1 MSLSYEV
8 DYDLIRRRRQE
19 ANESRVREATRP
31 FLERYQD
38 TLDQIR
44 NEGLDEFV
52 REEFDRIEHL
62 LQEAW
67 DLLDDEPFEARNASR
82 EVGNL
87 IRGLGRRARDAR
99 NGDRMRQREE
109 YHAQRAAERAARQEE
124 IERLREERAQEMEAD
139 RERRAEE
146 IEAARAARVARAAF
160 VARMS
165 ETIKSALR
173 DPVAYDLAR
182 DRAEALADRC
192 ADRIN
197 AGGVDVAVVE
207 GEFVA
212 ELGKLAET
220 AKAEADRW
228 REGERAGHAT
238 EDAASKVEE
247 SLEAIRRN
255 VTAESSEKL
264 KGVLDG
270 LLRIKEGL
278 EKGEVKAEEAAEA
291 SDKAVDDC
299 VEELVNE
306 DVRRETLVAL
316 IGTVQ
321 SLGFVLLGEPEF
333 TEDGG
338 VLVLARRP
346 SGEECQF
353 VVRADGGMRYAFEN
367 YAGTACRKDCA
378 QVEAM
383 LREAY
388 GVVLSN
394 ERVIWENPDEVGK
407 DTFRDGIGETTKG
420 GL

>member
-1 MSLSYEV
+1 MSRSYEV

-19 ANESRVREATRP
+19 ANENRVREATRP

-44 NEGLDEFV
+44 GEGLDDFV
-52 REEFDRIEHL
+52 RDEFDQIERL

-67 DLLDDEPFEARNASR
+67 DLLDGEPFEARDASR

-99 NGDRMRQREE
+99 NVGRLAQRQESQAR
-109 YHAQRAAERAARQEE
+109 RAAERAARQEE
-124 IERLREERAQEMEAD
+124 LERLREEREQEAESE
-139 RERRAEE
+139 RERREEE
-146 IEAARAARVARAAF
+146 IQAVRAARAARVAF

-165 ETIKSALR
+165 EAIKGTFR

-182 DRAEALADRC
+182 DRAEALADRW
-192 ADRIN
+192 ANRIN
-197 AGGVDVAVVE
+197 VEGVDVAAAE
-207 GEFVA
+207 GEFTA
-212 ELGKLAET
+212 QLGMLAKT
-220 AKAEADRW
+220 VKAEADKW
-228 REGERAGHAT
+228 RADERAGHAA

-247 SLEAIRRN
+247 SLATIRRS
-255 VTAESSEKL
+255 VTAESNEKL
-264 KGVLDG
+264 KGVLEG
-270 LLRIKEGL
+270 LLRIKDGL
-278 EKGEVKAEEAAEA
+278 ENGEIQAEEAAKA

-306 DVRRETLVAL
+306 DVRRETLIAL
-316 IGTVQ
+316 VGTVQ
-321 SLGFVLLGEPEF
+321 SLGFVLLGNPEF

-353 VVRADGGMRYAFEN
+353 VVRADGGMRYEFGN
-367 YAGTACRKDCA
+367 YAGTACRKDCT

-407 DTFRDGIGETTKG
+407 DAFRDGIGETTKG

>member
-1 MSLSYEV
+1 MSRSYEV
-8 DYDLIRRRRQE
+8 NYDLIRRRRQA
-19 ANESRVREATRP
+19 ANEDRVRETTRP
-31 FLERYQD
+31 FLERYQS

-44 NEGLDEFV
+44 NERLDEFV
-52 REEFDRIEHL
+52 RDEFDQIERLLGDAWHL
-62 LQEAW
+62 LN
-67 DLLDDEPFEARNASR
+67 DDPFAARDASR
-82 EVGNL
+82 EIGNL
-87 IRGLGRRARDAR
+87 IRGIGRRARDAR
-99 NGDRMRQREE
+99 NGDRVRQREE
-109 YHAQRAAERAARQEE
+109 FNARRAAERAARQEE
-124 IERLREERAQEMEAD
+124 LERIREEREREMDAAREHREA
-139 RERRAEE
+139 E
-146 IEAARAARVARAAF
+146 IQAARAARAARTAF

-165 ETIKSALR
+165 ETIKNTLR
-173 DPVAYDLAR
+173 DPVSYDLAR

-207 GEFVA
+207 GEFAA

-220 AKAEADRW
+220 AHVEAEQW
-228 REGERAGHAT
+228 RAGERTEHAV
-238 EDAASKVEE
+238 EDAASKIEE
-247 SLEAIRRN
+247 SLETIRRN
-255 VTAESSEKL
+255 VNAESSEKL

-278 EKGEVKAEEAAEA
+278 EKGEVKAEEAVVA

-407 DTFRDGIGETTKG
+407 DTFRDGTGERTKG

>member
-1 MSLSYEV
+1 MSLSFEV

-19 ANESRVREATRP
+19 ANETRVREATRP
-31 FLERYQD
+31 FLERYQA

-44 NEGLDEFV
+44 SEGLDEFV
-52 REEFDRIEHL
+52 RDEFDQIERL
-62 LQEAW
+62 LREAKS
-67 DLLDDEPFEARNASR
+67 LLDYEPFEARNASR

-99 NGDRMRQREE
+99 DGDRIRQREE
-109 YHAQRAAERAARQEE
+109 FHARRAAERAARQEE
-124 IERLREERAQEMEAD
+124 VERLHEERVQKMDAY
-139 RERRAEE
+139 RERREEE
-146 IEAARAARVARAAF
+146 IQAVRAARAERAVF
-160 VARMS
+160 IARMS
-165 ETIKSALR
+165 DAIKSALR

-182 DRAEALADRC
+182 DRAEALADRF
-192 ADRIN
+192 ADRVNSGDI
-197 AGGVDVAVVE
+197 DVAVAE
-207 GEFVA
+207 GEFAA
-212 ELGKLAET
+212 ELGKLSET
-220 AKAEADRW
+220 ARVEAEQW
-228 REGERAGHAT
+228 RAGERAEHAA
-238 EDAASKVEE
+238 EDAALKVDE
-247 SLEAIRRN
+247 SIAAIRRN
-255 VTAESSEKL
+255 VTAESNEKF
-264 KGVLDG
+264 KGVLEG
-270 LLRIKEGL
+270 LLQIKEGL
-278 EKGEVKAEEAAEA
+278 EKGVVKAEEAVEA

-316 IGTVQ
+316 VRTVQ
-321 SLGFVLLGEPEF
+321 ELGFVLAGEPEF

-353 VVRADGGMRYAFEN
+353 VVRADGGMRYSFEN

>member
-1 MSLSYEV
+1 MSLSFEV

-19 ANESRVREATRP
+19 ANENRVREATRP
-31 FLERYQD
+31 FLERYQA

-44 NEGLDEFV
+44 SEGLDEFV
-52 REEFDRIEHL
+52 RDEFDQIERL
-62 LQEAW
+62 LREAKS
-67 DLLDDEPFEARNASR
+67 LLDYEPFEARNASR

-99 NGDRMRQREE
+99 NGDRIRQREE
-109 YHAQRAAERAARQEE
+109 FHARRVAERAARQEE
-124 IERLREERAQEMEAD
+124 VERLHEERVQKMDAY
-139 RERRAEE
+139 RERREEE
-146 IEAARAARVARAAF
+146 IQAVRAARAERAVF
-160 VARMS
+160 IARMS
-165 ETIKSALR
+165 DAIKSALR

-182 DRAEALADRC
+182 DRAEALADRF
-192 ADRIN
+192 ADRVNSGDI
-197 AGGVDVAVVE
+197 DVAVAE
-207 GEFVA
+207 GEFAA

-220 AKAEADRW
+220 ARVEAEQW
-228 REGERAGHAT
+228 RAGERAEHAA
-238 EDAASKVEE
+238 EDAALKVDE
-247 SLEAIRRN
+247 SIAAIRRN
-255 VTAESSEKL
+255 VTAESNEKL
-264 KGVLDG
+264 KGVLEG
-270 LLRIKEGL
+270 LLQIKEGL
-278 EKGEVKAEEAAEA
+278 EKGVVKADEAVEA

-316 IGTVQ
+316 VRTVQ
-321 SLGFVLLGEPEF
+321 ELGFVLAGEPEF

-353 VVRADGGMRYAFEN
+353 VVRADGGMRYSFEN

-394 ERVIWENPDEVGK
+394 ERVIWENPDKVGK

>member
-1 MSLSYEV
+1 MSRSYEV

-31 FLERYQD
+31 FLERYQN

-44 NEGLDEFV
+44 DEGLDEFV
-52 REEFDRIEHL
+52 RDEFDQIERL
-62 LQEAW
+62 LRKAW
-67 DLLDDEPFEARNASR
+67 NRLDYEPFEARNASR
-82 EVGNL
+82 KVGNL

-99 NGDRMRQREE
+99 NGDRIRQREE
-109 YHAQRAAERAARQEE
+109 VQARYAAERAARQEE
-124 IERLREERAQEMEAD
+124 IERLREEREQEAEAD
-139 RERRAEE
+139 RARREEE
-146 IEAARAARVARAAF
+146 IQAARAARAARVAF
-160 VARMS
+160 VARIS
-165 ETIKSALR
+165 AAIKHTFR

-182 DRAEALADRC
+182 DRAESLAGRWTH
-192 ADRIN
+192 RVN
-197 AGGVDVAVVE
+197 AEGMDVAAAE
-207 GEFVA
+207 GQFAA
-212 ELGKLAET
+212 ELGALAET
-220 AKAEADRW
+220 TRAEADRW
-228 REGERAGHAT
+228 RAEERAQHAA

-247 SLEAIRRN
+247 SLATIRRS

-264 KGVLDG
+264 KGVLAG

-291 SDKAVDDC
+291 SDQAVDDC

-306 DVRRETLVAL
+306 DVRRETLIAL
-316 IGTVQ
+316 VGTVQ
-321 SLGFVLLGEPEF
+321 SL
-333 TEDGG
+333 
-338 VLVLARRP
+338 LVLARRP

-353 VVRADGGMRYAFEN
+353 VVRADGGMRYEFGN
-367 YAGTACRKDCA
+367 YAGNACRKDCA
-378 QVEAM
+378 QVEEM

-388 GVVLSN
+388 GVILSN

>member
-1 MSLSYEV
+1 MSLSFEV

-19 ANESRVREATRP
+19 ANENRVREATRP
-31 FLERYQD
+31 FLERYQA

-44 NEGLDEFV
+44 SEGLDEFV
-52 REEFDRIEHL
+52 RDEFDQIERL
-62 LQEAW
+62 LREAKS
-67 DLLDDEPFEARNASR
+67 LLDYEPFEARNASR

-99 NGDRMRQREE
+99 DGDRIRQREE
-109 YHAQRAAERAARQEE
+109 FHARRAAERAARQEE
-124 IERLREERAQEMEAD
+124 VERLHEERVQKMDAY
-139 RERRAEE
+139 RERREEE
-146 IEAARAARVARAAF
+146 IQAVRAARAERAVF
-160 VARMS
+160 IARMS
-165 ETIKSALR
+165 DAIKSALR

-182 DRAEALADRC
+182 DRAEALADRF
-192 ADRIN
+192 ADRVNSGDI
-197 AGGVDVAVVE
+197 DVAVAE
-207 GEFVA
+207 GEFAA
-212 ELGKLAET
+212 ELGKLSET
-220 AKAEADRW
+220 ARVEAEQW
-228 REGERAGHAT
+228 RAGERAEHAA
-238 EDAASKVEE
+238 EDAALKVDE
-247 SLEAIRRN
+247 SIAAIRRN
-255 VTAESSEKL
+255 VTAESNEKF
-264 KGVLDG
+264 KGVLEG
-270 LLRIKEGL
+270 LLQIKEGL
-278 EKGEVKAEEAAEA
+278 EKGVVKAEEAVEA

-316 IGTVQ
+316 VRTVQ
-321 SLGFVLLGEPEF
+321 ELGFVLAGEPEF

-353 VVRADGGMRYAFEN
+353 VVRADGGMRYSFEN

>member
-19 ANESRVREATRP
+19 ANENRVREATRP

-44 NEGLDEFV
+44 NDGLDEFV
-52 REEFDRIEHL
+52 REEFDQIERQLREARGL
-62 LQEAW
+62 LAS
-67 DLLDDEPFEARNASR
+67 EPFEARNASR

-99 NGDRMRQREE
+99 NGDRIRQREE
-109 YHAQRAAERAARQEE
+109 FHARRAAERAARQAEV
-124 IERLREERAQEMEAD
+124 ERLNEEREQEMEAD
-139 RERRAEE
+139 RERREEE
-146 IEAARAARVARAAF
+146 IQAVHAARAARAAF
-160 VARMS
+160 VARMA

-192 ADRIN
+192 AERIN
-197 AGGVDVAVVE
+197 SSDVDVSAVE
-207 GEFVA
+207 GEFAA

-220 AKAEADRW
+220 VRVEAEQW
-228 REGERAGHAT
+228 RAGERAEHAA
-238 EDAASKVEE
+238 EDAASKVDE
-247 SLEAIRRN
+247 SLAAIRRN

-264 KGVLDG
+264 KVVLEG
-270 LLRIKEGL
+270 LLRIKDGL
-278 EKGEVKAEEAAEA
+278 EKGNVTAEEAAEA

-299 VEELVNE
+299 VEELANE
-306 DVRRETLVAL
+306 DVRRETLVA
-316 IGTVQ
+316 IVKTVQ
-321 SLGFVLLGEPEF
+321 DLGFVLLGAPEF

-338 VLVLARRP
+338 VLVHARRP

-353 VVRADGGMRYAFEN
+353 VVRADGGMNYAFEN
-367 YAGTACRKDCA
+367 YRGSACRKDRS

-407 DTFRDGIGETTKG
+407 DTFRDGIGEATKG
-420 GL
+420 VL

>member
-8 DYDLIRRRRQE
+8 DYDLIRQRRQE
-19 ANESRVREATRP
+19 ANEVRVRESTRP

-44 NEGLDEFV
+44 NDGLDEFV
-52 REEFDRIEHL
+52 RGEFDQIERR

-67 DLLDDEPFEARNASR
+67 DILDGEPFEARNASR

-99 NGDRMRQREE
+99 NADRMEQRRKV
-109 YHAQRAAERAARQEE
+109 HARHAAERAARQEAF
-124 IERLREERAQEMEAD
+124 ERQREEREQAAEGERARRQEEMQ
-139 RERRAEE
+139 
-146 IEAARAARVARAAF
+146 AARAAKAARVAF
-160 VARMS
+160 VSRMS

-182 DRAEALADRC
+182 DRAEALADRF
-192 ADRIN
+192 ADRVN
-197 AGGVDVAVVE
+197 AGELDVAAAE
-207 GEFVA
+207 GGFA
-212 ELGKLAET
+212 DELGKLAGT
-220 AKAEADRW
+220 AHEEAVRW
-228 REGERAGHAT
+228 RADEQASHAV
-238 EDAASKVEE
+238 EDAATKVDE
-247 SLEAIRRN
+247 SLDAIRRN
-255 VTAESSEKL
+255 VSAESPEKL
-264 KGVLDG
+264 KAVLDG
-270 LLRIKEGL
+270 LLRVKESL
-278 EKGEVKAEEAAEA
+278 EKGEIKADEASAA
-291 SDKAVDDC
+291 SDKAVDEC
-299 VEELVNE
+299 VEQLVNE
-306 DVRRETLVAL
+306 DIRRETLVAL
-316 IGTVQ
+316 VGTVQ
-321 SLGFVLLGEPEF
+321 SLGFVLIGEPEF

-353 VVRADGGMRYAFEN
+353 VVSADGGMRYAFEN
-367 YAGTACRKDCA
+367 YVGTACRKDSA

-394 ERVIWENPDEVGK
+394 ERVVWENPDEVGK
-407 DTFRDGIGETTKG
+407 DTFRDGIGKTTKG

>member
-38 TLDQIR
+38 TIDQIR
-44 NEGLDEFV
+44 GEGLDEFV
-52 REEFDRIEHL
+52 RDEFDQIERL

-99 NGDRMRQREE
+99 NGDRIRQREE
-109 YHAQRAAERAARQEE
+109 AQARHAAERAARQEE
-124 IERLREERAQEMEAD
+124 IERLREEREQEAEAD
-139 RERRAEE
+139 RARREERIQAVR
-146 IEAARAARVARAAF
+146 AARAARVAF

-165 ETIKSALR
+165 ETIKQAFR

-182 DRAEALADRC
+182 DRAEALADRW
-192 ADRIN
+192 ANHVN
-197 AGGVDVAVVE
+197 AEGMDVATAE
-207 GEFVA
+207 GQFVA
-212 ELGKLAET
+212 QLGTLAET
-220 AKAEADRW
+220 ARAEADRW
-228 REGERAGHAT
+228 RAEERAQHAA

-247 SLEAIRRN
+247 SLAAIRRS
-255 VTAESSEKL
+255 VTAESGEKL

-278 EKGEVKAEEAAEA
+278 EKGEVKAEEAVEA

-299 VEELVNE
+299 VKELVNE

-316 IGTVQ
+316 VETVQ
-321 SLGFVLLGEPEF
+321 SLGFILLGNPEF

-353 VVRADGGMRYAFEN
+353 VVRADGGMRYEFGN
-367 YAGTACRKDCA
+367 YAGNACRKDYA
-378 QVEAM
+378 QVEEM
-383 LREAY
+383 LREA
-388 GVVLSN
+388 
-394 ERVIWENPDEVGK
+394 
-407 DTFRDGIGETTKG
+407 
-420 GL
+420 

>member
-1 MSLSYEV
+1 MSLSFEV

-38 TLDQIR
+38 TLEQIR

-52 REEFDRIEHL
+52 RDEFDQIERL

-67 DLLDDEPFEARNASR
+67 NLLDDEPFEARNASR

-99 NGDRMRQREE
+99 NGDRIRQREE
-109 YHAQRAAERAARQEE
+109 FHARRAAERAARQEE
-124 IERLREERAQEMEAD
+124 VERLHEEQVQKLDADRVLREE
-139 RERRAEE
+139 E
-146 IEAARAARVARAAF
+146 IQAVRAARAERAAF

-165 ETIKSALR
+165 EKIKSALT

-192 ADRIN
+192 ADRVN
-197 AGGVDVAVVE
+197 SGDVDVSAAE
-207 GEFVA
+207 GEFA
-212 ELGKLAET
+212 AKLGKLAET
-220 AKAEADRW
+220 ARIEAEQW
-228 REGERAGHAT
+228 RAGERAEHAA
-238 EDAASKVEE
+238 EDAALKVDE
-247 SLEAIRRN
+247 SLAAIRRN
-255 VTAESSEKL
+255 VTAESNEKL
-264 KGVLDG
+264 KGVLEG

-278 EKGEVKAEEAAEA
+278 EKGVVNAEEAVEA
-291 SDKAVDDC
+291 SDKAVDEC

-316 IGTVQ
+316 VGTVQ
-321 SLGFVLLGEPEF
+321 ELGFVLVGEPEF

-353 VVRADGGMRYAFEN
+353 VVRADGGMRYSFEN

>member
-1 MSLSYEV
+1 MSRSYEV

-19 ANESRVREATRP
+19 ANENRVREATRP

-38 TLDQIR
+38 TLEQIR
-44 NEGLDEFV
+44 NDGLDEFV
-52 REEFDRIEHL
+52 RDEFDQIERL

-82 EVGNL
+82 EVGTL

-99 NGDRMRQREE
+99 NGDRIRQQEE
-109 YHAQRAAERAARQEE
+109 AQARHAAERAARQEE
-124 IERLREERAQEMEAD
+124 IERLREERELEVEAD
-139 RERRAEE
+139 RARRDEE
-146 IEAARAARVARAAF
+146 IQAVRAARAARVAF

-165 ETIKSALR
+165 EAIKHAFR

-182 DRAEALADRC
+182 DRAEALADRW
-192 ADRIN
+192 AHRIN
-197 AGGVDVAVVE
+197 AEGMDVAAAE
-207 GEFVA
+207 GQFA
-212 ELGKLAET
+212 AQLGALAET
-220 AKAEADRW
+220 ARAEADRW
-228 REGERAGHAT
+228 RAEERAQHAA

-247 SLEAIRRN
+247 SLATIRRS
-255 VTAESSEKL
+255 VTAESNEKL

-278 EKGEVKAEEAAEA
+278 EKGEVKAEVAAAA

-299 VEELVNE
+299 VDELVNE

-316 IGTVQ
+316 VGTVQ
-321 SLGFVLLGEPEF
+321 SLGFVLLGNPEF

-353 VVRADGGMRYAFEN
+353 VVRADGGMRYEFGN
-367 YAGTACRKDCA
+367 YAGNACRKDCA
-378 QVEAM
+378 QVEEM
-383 LREAY
+383 LRESY

>member
-19 ANESRVREATRP
+19 ASENRVREATRP

-52 REEFDRIEHL
+52 HDEFSQIERL
-62 LQEAW
+62 LREAW
-67 DLLDDEPFEARNASR
+67 DLLDGEPFEARNASR
-82 EVGNL
+82 QVGNL
-87 IRGLGRRARDAR
+87 IRGIGRRAREAR
-99 NGDRMRQREE
+99 NGDRIRQREE
-109 YHAQRAAERAARQEE
+109 FQARRAAERAARQEE
-124 IERLREERAQEMEAD
+124 LERIREEREQAAEAD
-139 RERRAEE
+139 RARREEE
-146 IEAARAARVARAAF
+146 IQATRAARAARTAF

-165 ETIKSALR
+165 ETIRSTLR

-197 AGGVDVAVVE
+197 AGDVDVSVVE
-207 GEFVA
+207 GEFA
-212 ELGKLAET
+212 TELGKLAE
-220 AKAEADRW
+220 AAHVEAEQW
-228 REGERAGHAT
+228 RAGERTAHAA

-247 SLEAIRRN
+247 SLENIRRN

-264 KGVLDG
+264 KGVLDS

-278 EKGEVKAEEAAEA
+278 AKGEVKAEEAAEA

-306 DVRRETLVAL
+306 DLRRETLVAL
-316 IGTVQ
+316 VKTVQ
-321 SLGFVLLGEPEF
+321 SLGFVLLGAPEF

-338 VLVLARRP
+338 VLVHARRP

-353 VVRADGGMRYAFEN
+353 VVRADGGMHYAFEN
-367 YAGTACRKDCA
+367 YRGTACRKDRS

-383 LREAY
+383 LRDAY

-394 ERVIWENPDEVGK
+394 ERVIWENPDEIGK
-407 DTFRDGIGETTKG
+407 DTFRTGDGATTKG

>member
-52 REEFDRIEHL
+52 HDEFGQIERL

-109 YHAQRAAERAARQEE
+109 YHARRAAERAARQEE

-146 IEAARAARVARAAF
+146 IEAARAARVARAVF

-321 SLGFVLLGEPEF
+321 NLGFVLLGEPEF